1 MVDCSFQILWGY
13 GIRQPYAVF
22 RAIEQQAVT
31 GHPGCVNGEEDW
43 PSVPPANFHGDFR
56 IGGEVYLMS
65 FYGPQ
70 PFLHDRTDKSL
81 PSPMPQNRRGCVGY
95 QFQIHGNGM
104 SLIGTDARLV
114 WTEGILLYNVRRML
128 RIQEDAMKI
137 DKVAIMV
144 KKAALVFDKVSNP
157 YFSE

>member
-31 GHPGCVNGEEDW
+31 GHPGRVNGEEDW
-43 PSVPPANFHGDFR
+43 PSVPPANFHGGFR

-65 FYGPQ
+65 FHGPQ
-70 PFLHDRTDKSL
+70 PFPHDRTDKSL

-104 SLIGTDARLV
+104 SLIGTDHKCFEPLV
-114 WTEGILLYNVRRML
+114 RFVLCFHRKPREESRKRHDTVPE
-128 RIQEDAMKI
+128 
-137 DKVAIMV
+137 
-144 KKAALVFDKVSNP
+144 
-157 YFSE
+157 

>member
-1 MVDCSFQILWGY
+1 
-13 GIRQPYAVF
+13 
-22 RAIEQQAVT
+22 
-31 GHPGCVNGEEDW
+31 
-43 PSVPPANFHGDFR
+43 
-56 IGGEVYLMS
+56 
-65 FYGPQ
+65 
-70 PFLHDRTDKSL
+70 
-81 PSPMPQNRRGCVGY
+81 
-95 QFQIHGNGM
+95 M

-114 WTEGILLYNVRRML
+114 WTEGILLDNVRRML